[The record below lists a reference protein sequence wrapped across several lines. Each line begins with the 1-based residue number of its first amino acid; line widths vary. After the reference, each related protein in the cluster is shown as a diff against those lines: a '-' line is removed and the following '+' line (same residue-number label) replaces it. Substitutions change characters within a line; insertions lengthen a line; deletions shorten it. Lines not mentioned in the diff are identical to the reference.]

1 MFNTILVPLDGSEH
15 AIKALRVA
23 ASLARGGAATLHLM
37 TVCGLAESMAQRR
50 NVGLQTT
57 MWDYLR

>member
-23 ASLARGGAATLHLM
+23 ASLARGGAATLSALICLLY
-37 TVCGLAESMAQRR
+37 TSPSPR
-50 NVGLQTT
+50 
-57 MWDYLR
+57 D